1 MKLPQDKFEQ
11 LVITALE
18 KLPQIFKDKLEN
30 IDVIIE
36 DYPTDEEMRE
46 VKVRSKRTLSG
57 LYQGIP
63 LEKRTH
69 FYGNVLPDRIVL
81 FKGNIEDICRTE
93 EEIESQVAKTV
104 CHEIAHYFGISDER
118 LKELGVY

>member
-1 MKLPQDKFEQ
+1 MSLPQDKFEE

-30 IDVIIE
+30 IDVVIE
-36 DYPTDEEMRE
+36 DYPTDEEMRA
-46 VKVRSKRTLSG
+46 VKVRSKRELLG

-63 LEKRTH
+63 LRKRTH
-69 FYGNVLPDRIVL
+69 YYGNVLPDRIVL

-93 EEIESQVAKTV
+93 EAIESQVVRTV